1 MITSTLI
8 TAILKMKGINYF
20 FTVIK
25 VCKMRNKGE
34 AGKRTVTVIE
44 MEMVVTD
51 GAYGKII
58 K

>member
-1 MITSTLI
+1 
-8 TAILKMKGINYF
+8 MKGINYF